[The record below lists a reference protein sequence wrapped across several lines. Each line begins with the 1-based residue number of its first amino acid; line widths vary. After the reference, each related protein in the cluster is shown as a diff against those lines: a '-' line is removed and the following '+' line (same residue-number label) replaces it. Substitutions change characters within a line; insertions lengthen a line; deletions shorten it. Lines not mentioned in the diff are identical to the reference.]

1 MKMKSFF
8 VLLLSLFAF
17 GCAHHSAVVSDAIK
31 PAAETTVQK
40 NAVHGSSPA
49 PTLQEPV
56 AAPVAPA
63 QPVEN
68 PGETSTETAE
78 AAPPVVPQNIDAD
91 LAGDY
96 VEIDEP
102 AMMDVQQG
110 DDGSEKGMPGN
121 QPPGLTIA
129 DPLEPFNRAMFQFND
144 KLYFWVLKPVSQGY
158 KWLVHEDV
166 RAVIGN
172 FFSNAAFPVRFV
184 NCLLQANL
192 PGAGSE
198 LGRFLLNTAVGFG
211 GLFDPA
217 SDPEINLAKHRED
230 LGQTLGAYGIGQGFY
245 IHWPIFGPSSPRDT
259 IGKAGDG
266 FLNPFS
272 WLDEWYETAGVQTF
286 DMVNDTSF
294 RIGDYEALKKAA
306 IDPYIAVRD
315 AYVQY
320 RASSVKT
327 KAGFF
332 APVSGAGQKKRAP

>member
-17 GCAHHSAVVSDAIK
+17 GCAHHSAVVSDATK

-40 NAVHGSSPA
+40 NAVHGNNPA
-49 PTLQEPV
+49 PKLPESV
-56 AAPVAPA
+56 ASAAAPAP
-63 QPVEN
+63 PVEN
-68 PGETSTETAE
+68 PAEAPVRTAE
-78 AAPPVVPQNIDAD
+78 TLPSVSSQISDAD
-91 LAGDY
+91 IAGDY
-96 VEIDEP
+96 VETDEGAVTEARP
-102 AMMDVQQG
+102 GA
-110 DDGSEKGMPGN
+110 DGSEKEMPGN

-272 WLDEWYETAGVQTF
+272 WLDEWYETAGVRTF

-332 APVSGAGQKKRAP
+332 APVNGAGQKKRAP

>member
-1 MKMKSFF
+1 MKMKSGY

-17 GCAHHSAVVSDAIK
+17 GCAHHSAVVSDATQPVAEIK
-31 PAAETTVQK
+31 
-40 NAVHGSSPA
+40 
-49 PTLQEPV
+49 LQQNQVNNSTPEPKLPEPV
-56 AAPVAPA
+56 VSAMGSAR
-63 QPVEN
+63 PVEN
-68 PGETSTETAE
+68 TGAEPIKTAETA
-78 AAPPVVPQNIDAD
+78 PSVIPQSIDAD
-91 LAGDY
+91 IAGDY
-96 VEIDEP
+96 VETDE
-102 AMMDVQQG
+102 AATTEIRQG
-110 DDGSEKGMPGN
+110 DDGQEKGARGEQSPR
-121 QPPGLTIA
+121 LTIA

-144 KLYFWVLKPVSQGY
+144 KFYFWVLKPVSQGY

-184 NCLLQANL
+184 NCLLQANF
-192 PGAGSE
+192 PGAASE
-198 LGRFLLNTAVGFG
+198 LGRFLLNTALGFG

-217 SDPEINLAKHRED
+217 SDKEINLAKHGED
-230 LGQTLGAYGIGQGFY
+230 LGQTLGVYGIGQGFY

-259 IGKAGDG
+259 VGKAGDG

-272 WLDEWYETAGVQTF
+272 YLDDWYETAGVQTF

-320 RASSVKT
+320 RASSVKI
-327 KAGFF
+327 KAGFQASVNDAGKRKQ
-332 APVSGAGQKKRAP
+332 AP